1 MDASIQSRNTVE
13 SWRQGKT
20 VSMNIKTAVVVLNS
34 ASAAFAFAAAVLWF
48 SSTWVTRKHV
58 PKVNA
63 NGWTEG
69 AVIEVD
75 SKGRHIDPFAS
86 ARAQGS
92 WNRWAAFTAGF
103 AALLQGLATALN
115 TACS

>member
-1 MDASIQSRNTVE
+1 MD
-13 SWRQGKT
+13 
-20 VSMNIKTAVVVLNS
+20 IKTAVVVLNGG
-34 ASAAFAFAAAVLWF
+34 SAAFAFVAAALWF

-58 PKVNA
+58 PKIDA
-63 NGWTEG
+63 NGWTEA
-69 AVIEVD
+69 AVIERD

-86 ARAQGS
+86 AKAQGT
-92 WNRWAAFTAGF
+92 WNRWAALAAGV